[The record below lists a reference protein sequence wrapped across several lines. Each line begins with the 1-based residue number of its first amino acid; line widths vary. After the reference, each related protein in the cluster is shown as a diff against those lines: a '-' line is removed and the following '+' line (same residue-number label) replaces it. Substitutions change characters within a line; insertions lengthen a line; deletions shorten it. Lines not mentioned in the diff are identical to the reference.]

1 MANTT
6 AIQINVRDSISV
18 QVRIQKKNFDNKK
31 IWKKF
36 PPKNG
41 MKMIRFPR
49 ISIQMLNCKMFDF
62 NQKKIA

>member
-18 QVRIQKKNFDNKK
+18 QVRIQKTNLIEKNLEK
-31 IWKKF
+31 I
-36 PPKNG
+36 PPKKWFYMY

-49 ISIQMLNCKMFDF
+49 ISI
-62 NQKKIA
+62 